1 MKTFD
6 TSTGKPAVLI
16 MGPTASGKTDLVLRL
31 ARERPIDIISVDS
44 AMVYRGM
51 DIGTGKPP
59 RDVLER
65 YPHRL
70 VDILDPSQAYS
81 AGQFVRDATRAIEE
95 SHRNARLPV
104 LVGGTMLYF
113 RALRHGLAE
122 MPSAD
127 PGVRDQLDREAA
139 ERGWPAL
146 HDELARIDPTAAA
159 RIRPNDAQRIQR
171 ALEVFRLTGKTLS
184 ELHASPQPPAPDLR
198 FIAYAWVPSDR
209 QRLHAAIENRFAS
222 MMNAGLLDEV
232 RALHAR
238 ADLHADLPAIRSV
251 GYRQLWEH
259 LQGDIPLERAAERA
273 IFATR
278 QLARRQLMWLRAE
291 TEVSWIDP
299 LESTAD
305 AQILRGIDS
314 VLDERRTRP
323 E

>member
-1 MKTFD
+1 MKAFD

-51 DIGTGKPP
+51 NIGTGKPS

-70 VDILDPSQAYS
+70 VDILDPSEAYS
-81 AGQFVRDATRAIEE
+81 AGQFVRDAKSAIEE
-95 SHRNARLPV
+95 AHRNARLPV

-127 PGVRDQLDREAA
+127 PAVREQIDREAA

-146 HDELARIDPTAAA
+146 HSELAVLDPTAAA
-159 RIRPNDAQRIQR
+159 RIKPNDAQRIQR

-184 ELHASPQPPAPDLR
+184 ELHASPQPPAAGLR
-198 FIAYAWVPSDR
+198 FVAYAWVPSDR
-209 QRLHAAIENRFAS
+209 QRLHSAIETRFAS
-222 MMNAGLLDEV
+222 MMKAGLLDEV

-238 ADLHADLPAIRSV
+238 ADLHSNLPAIRSV

-259 LQGDIPLERAAERA
+259 LQGDVPLERAAERA

-305 AQILRGIDS
+305 AQILRSIDS
-314 VLDERRTRP
+314 VLDERRT
-323 E
+323 

>member
-1 MKTFD
+1 MTILD
-6 TSTGKPAVLI
+6 RSTTRPAILI
-16 MGPTASGKTDLVLRL
+16 MGPTGAGKTDLVLRL
-31 ARERPIDIISVDS
+31 ARDRPIDIISVDS

-59 RDVLER
+59 RDVLEQH
-65 YPHRL
+65 PHRL
-70 VDILDPSQAYS
+70 VDILDPSEAYS
-81 AGQFVRDATRAIEE
+81 AGRFVRDAKAAIETA
-95 SHRNARLPV
+95 HRNNRLPV

-113 RALRHGLAE
+113 RALRRGLAD

-127 PGVRDQLDREAA
+127 PATRKTIDEEAT

-146 HDELARIDPTAAA
+146 HRDLAEIDPEAAA
-159 RIRPNDAQRIQR
+159 RIQPNDAQRIQR

-184 ELHASPQPPAPDLR
+184 ELHATPQPPETGVQ
-198 FIAYAWVPSDR
+198 FFAYGWVPGNR
-209 QRLHAAIENRFAS
+209 QQLYAAIESRFNR
-222 MMNAGLLDEV
+222 MMKEGLLDEV

-238 ADLHADLPAIRSV
+238 GDLHGDLPAIRSV

-259 LQGDIPLERAAERA
+259 LQGNEPLESAVQRA

-278 QLARRQLMWLRAE
+278 HLARRQLIWLRAE
-291 TEVSWIDP
+291 TDVRSVDA

-305 AQILRGIDS
+305 ALMVQAIDS
-314 VLDERRTRP
+314 VLDERQTSP